1 MTQVLSQEKRKIE
14 STGDA
19 RPVDGSE
26 ATDLHQF
33 GIFMASLN
41 LKRKTV
47 INYQTQKNSVHNC
60 PAIK

>member
-1 MTQVLSQEKRKIE
+1 MTQVLSQEKREIE

-41 LKRKTV
+41 LKEKL
-47 INYQTQKNSVHNC
+47 
-60 PAIK
+60 